1 VTNTQ
6 TPNRL
11 HRQMAD
17 VVALEAAIEQALG
30 ELIPEVSNNSE
41 VTAVFKDFRA
51 MTQGHLQAL
60 TTRLQTVSDV
70 PIPDTT
76 GKDVPHGDGS
86 DGYPVS
92 TALQT
97 IYVAF
102 SQAVIGYSTLQ
113 TLARRFRDS
122 WLIGDE
128 NTAALV
134 KLHTANYV
142 GAIQQISRLVH
153 DAVLQELD
161 DQGLECD
168 CNCPSCGLGVCLCA
182 ESSRKELSDAWAE
195 AGPVA
200 VDERVYVHPPRK
212 GSAAAT
218 AGLRSGDVILT
229 FDGQEI
235 QSYPV
240 LQTAVLKPDP
250 GEQIQLHVRRGSG
263 ESEDVALVLDID
275 QAHLDWLR
283 ESGHYERSVP

>member
-1 VTNTQ
+1 MTNTQ

-30 ELIPEVSNNSE
+30 ELIPEVSNHSE
-41 VTAVFKDFRA
+41 VTAMFKDFHA
-51 MTQGHLQAL
+51 MTKGHLQAL
-60 TTRLQTVSDV
+60 TARLQTVADV

-76 GKDVPHGDGS
+76 GNAFPDGDGS
-86 DGYPVS
+86 DGFPIS

-113 TLARRFRDS
+113 PLARRFRDS

-128 NTAALV
+128 NTADLV
-134 KLHTANYV
+134 RLHTVNYV
-142 GAIQQISRLVH
+142 GAIQQIGRLVH
-153 DAVLQELD
+153 DVVLWELD
-161 DQGLECD
+161 DKGLACD

-182 ESSRKELSDAWAE
+182 VSSRKELSNAWAE
-195 AGPVA
+195 AGPIA
-200 VDERVYVHPPRK
+200 ADEGVHVHPPRK

-240 LQTAVLKPDP
+240 LQTAVLNPDP
-250 GEQIQLHVRRGSG
+250 GEQIQVHVRRVSG

-275 QAHLDWLR
+275 QTHLDWLR
-283 ESGHYERSVP
+283 EMLS

>member
-1 VTNTQ
+1 
-6 TPNRL
+6 
-11 HRQMAD
+11 MAD

-30 ELIPEVSNNSE
+30 ELIPEVSNHSE
-41 VTAVFKDFRA
+41 VTAVFKDFHA
-51 MTQGHLQAL
+51 MTKGHLQAL
-60 TTRLQTVSDV
+60 TARLQTVADV

-76 GKDVPHGDGS
+76 GISFPDGDRG

-102 SQAVIGYSTLQ
+102 SRAVIGYSTLQ

-128 NTAALV
+128 NTADLV
-134 KLHTANYV
+134 KLHTVNYV

-153 DAVLQELD
+153 DVVLWELD
-161 DQGLECD
+161 DKGLECD

-182 ESSRKELSDAWAE
+182 VSGREELSNAWAE
-195 AGPVA
+195 AGPIA
-200 VDERVYVHPPRK
+200 VEEGVYVHPPRK

-229 FDGQEI
+229 FDGHEI
-235 QSYPV
+235 RSYPV
-240 LQTAVLKPDP
+240 LQTAVLKPEP
-250 GEQIQLHVRRGSG
+250 GEQIQVHVRRGSG
-263 ESEDVALVLDID
+263 EFEDVALVLDID

-283 ESGHYERSVP
+283 EILS

>member
-11 HRQMAD
+11 HRQMAEM
-17 VVALEAAIEQALG
+17 VALEAAIEQALG
-30 ELIPEVSNNSE
+30 ELIPEVSNHSE
-41 VTAVFKDFRA
+41 VTAVFKDFHA

-60 TTRLQTVSDV
+60 TARLQTVADV

-76 GKDVPHGDGS
+76 GKSFPDGDRG

-113 TLARRFRDS
+113 TLTRRFRDN

-128 NTAALV
+128 NTDALV

-153 DAVLQELD
+153 DVVVWELD
-161 DQGLECD
+161 DKGLECD
-168 CNCPSCGLGVCLCA
+168 CICPSCGLGVCLCA
-182 ESSRKELSDAWAE
+182 VSSREQLSNAWAE
-195 AGPVA
+195 AGPIA
-200 VDERVYVHPPRK
+200 VEEGVYVHPPRK

-229 FDGQEI
+229 FDGHEI
-235 QSYPV
+235 QSHPV

-250 GEQIQLHVRRGSG
+250 GEQIQVRVRRGSG
-263 ESEDVALVLDID
+263 EFEDVALVLDID

-283 ESGHYERSVP
+283 EMLS